1 MQSTLIRF
9 TDSKFADSYRTGD
22 LYLSSI
28 SSFWDLTK
36 DTLPYDPELVKLPEA
51 EIRKRLKEKGAAEG
65 RQDFSEG
72 VMAQIPR
79 DKISQVFGDMRD
91 HVIHDVRFRLSAYKY
106 CNILCFFR
114 IDAEDS
120 LTGLLDEEN
129 VSYLAKDMGIMITPE
144 ELTSNAELGRE
155 LADRVSFKN
164 AALSPHLT
172 HTVQLPSV
180 SMNDFGDTVI
190 VIKNEAEF
198 RGRIIA
204 AVKQLGDHC
213 IMGDIRYHELE
224 DRVDPSTLGKHC
236 VSLVSSGC
244 GDNKEL
250 SKNWLSENGTFDV
263 SMLDGIEDIY
273 WRGCLDK
280 YDRFAKQKEWRV
292 CWLPSELNYEAKILH
307 VGSLE
312 DIIDIVPTKDIRRY
326 LLKKY
331 SGYVPGII
339 TNNRRTIA
347 GTESYGAFK
356 TRMRDIDGT
365 GEFVVEIG

>member
-36 DTLPYDPELVKLPEA
+36 GRLPYDPELVKLPEA

-79 DKISQVFGDMRD
+79 DKISQVFGDMRDHVD

-144 ELTSNAELGRE
+144 ELTSDAELGR
-155 LADRVSFKN
+155 S
-164 AALSPHLT
+164 
-172 HTVQLPSV
+172 
-180 SMNDFGDTVI
+180 
-190 VIKNEAEF
+190 
-198 RGRIIA
+198 
-204 AVKQLGDHC
+204 
-213 IMGDIRYHELE
+213 
-224 DRVDPSTLGKHC
+224 
-236 VSLVSSGC
+236 
-244 GDNKEL
+244 
-250 SKNWLSENGTFDV
+250 WL
-263 SMLDGIEDIY
+263 
-273 WRGCLDK
+273 
-280 YDRFAKQKEWRV
+280 
-292 CWLPSELNYEAKILH
+292 
-307 VGSLE
+307 
-312 DIIDIVPTKDIRRY
+312 
-326 LLKKY
+326 
-331 SGYVPGII
+331 
-339 TNNRRTIA
+339 
-347 GTESYGAFK
+347 
-356 TRMRDIDGT
+356 
-365 GEFVVEIG
+365 IG

>member
-1 MQSTLIRF
+1 M
-9 TDSKFADSYRTGD
+9 
-22 LYLSSI
+22 
-28 SSFWDLTK
+28 
-36 DTLPYDPELVKLPEA
+36 
-51 EIRKRLKEKGAAEG
+51 
-65 RQDFSEG
+65 
-72 VMAQIPR
+72 
-79 DKISQVFGDMRD
+79 
-91 HVIHDVRFRLSAYKY
+91 
-106 CNILCFFR
+106 
-114 IDAEDS
+114 
-120 LTGLLDEEN
+120 
-129 VSYLAKDMGIMITPE
+129 
-144 ELTSNAELGRE
+144 
-155 LADRVSFKN
+155 
-164 AALSPHLT
+164 
-172 HTVQLPSV
+172 
-180 SMNDFGDTVI
+180 
-190 VIKNEAEF
+190 
-198 RGRIIA
+198 
-204 AVKQLGDHC
+204 KQLGDHC

-236 VSLVSSGC
+236 VSLVSSGY

-250 SKNWLSENGTFDV
+250 SKKWFLENGTVDV
-263 SMLDGIEDIY
+263 SMLDGIKDIY

-312 DIIDIVPTKDIRRY
+312 NIIDIVPTKDIRRY

-365 GEFVVEIG
+365 GEFVMEIG

>member
-28 SSFWDLTK
+28 SIFWDLTK
-36 DTLPYDPELVKLPEA
+36 DTLPYAPELVKLPEA

-91 HVIHDVRFRLSAYKY
+91 RVIHDVRFRLSAYKY

-114 IDAEDS
+114 IDAEDG

-144 ELTSNAELGRE
+144 ELTSDAELGRE

-180 SMNDFGDTVI
+180 SM
-190 VIKNEAEF
+190 
-198 RGRIIA
+198 
-204 AVKQLGDHC
+204 
-213 IMGDIRYHELE
+213 
-224 DRVDPSTLGKHC
+224 
-236 VSLVSSGC
+236 
-244 GDNKEL
+244 
-250 SKNWLSENGTFDV
+250 
-263 SMLDGIEDIY
+263 LDGMEDIY